1 MQRLTFLYLGS
12 YLVAGGLGFLL
23 LPEFTM
29 RLLLA
34 DGRYGDVM
42 PRLVGVFM
50 AALGGA
56 VVQFLRAGDYRYY
69 TYTVLARALIV
80 AALTALYVK
89 TRDTLFVSLN
99 VIVLV
104 GLVPSLYVTA
114 RMRRSGPSHP

>member
-1 MQRLTFLYLGS
+1 
-12 YLVAGGLGFLL
+12 VASGFSS
-23 LPEFTM
+23 LPEFTL

-34 DGRYGDVM
+34 DGIYGDVM

-56 VVQFLRAGDYRYY
+56 VVQFLREGDYRYY

-80 AALTALYVK
+80 AGLTAFYVK

-104 GLVPSLYVTA
+104 GLVPSLYVAA
-114 RMRRSGPSHP
+114 RMRRGGPSHP